1 MRRETSTLFFSIHAR
16 RLCCRCC
23 ISWLLKGRKDFSP
36 KGICEICTISSVVM
50 DGLDMKESSVIGVE
64 EGGSVCFGGGK
75 TEPCVLEVEK
85 LKRGLGRWKN

>member
-1 MRRETSTLFFSIHAR
+1 
-16 RLCCRCC
+16 
-23 ISWLLKGRKDFSP
+23 
-36 KGICEICTISSVVM
+36 M